1 MLFTLILIIDKKKEN
16 ILMCVRNKEPFKGLY
31 NGLGG
36 KIEKGESV
44 LLSAYRELFE
54 ESGISKKD
62 TKLTQYCEIK
72 WKNDKVVVFFG
83 KLNKQVKL
91 IEEVNKLVWLNIKKT
106 DVSSEKF
113 AGNGNLFWLIKE
125 CIKTIK

>member
-72 WKNDKVVVFFG
+72 
-83 KLNKQVKL
+83 
-91 IEEVNKLVWLNIKKT
+91 
-106 DVSSEKF
+106 
-113 AGNGNLFWLIKE
+113 
-125 CIKTIK
+125 